1 MNKENIKLEA
11 LEKEQEIHVLLQKI
25 INKYFEENNVDDDF
39 NMMNFMWA
47 ILRRVAANYSPV
59 GCPDKYIRKAKKD
72 AAYREQQIFYL
83 GIIL

>member
-1 MNKENIKLEA
+1 MEKEKIKFET
-11 LEKEQEIHVLLQKI
+11 LEKEQEVHALLQKI
-25 INKYFEENNVDDDF
+25 IIKYFDENNIDDDF

-47 ILRRVAANYSPV
+47 LLRRVAANYSPV